1 MNRSA
6 NKHSSDT
13 KMEIIPQ
20 PGFAD
25 EVAIMYSPFKEYIER
40 VSPLMLE
47 HIWHL
52 KGSGKSPVA
61 DELLK
66 SGWICRLITLDKRV
80 LDPDRQNEIPGWPEI
95 REYLVKALDECKEEK
110 EVPGKISRCME
121 VILPILKQ
129 RFENGYRFPERKFH
143 SWWYTIHDDETH
155 LALHLIN
162 AYQPESP
169 FDHLPH
175 FLDRMLKA
183 VKHAVDRHPAIQV
196 VSCGSWLNGLS
207 KFQKL
212 WPESF
217 KKDQRIINQTGGLGP
232 GAWGQYMTI
241 DGGFNEGKAGQLRQT
256 GKHPF
261 ALTEARCLVSEV
273 IPHLQKLIA
282 EKINSEK

>member
-1 MNRSA
+1 
-6 NKHSSDT
+6 
-13 KMEIIPQ
+13 MEIIPQ

-52 KGSGKSPVA
+52 KEPGKSA

-66 SGWICRLITLDKRV
+66 SGWICRLVTLDKRV

-95 REYLVKALDECKEEK
+95 RDYLVKFLEECTEEK
-110 EVPGKISRCME
+110 QVPGMISRCME

-143 SWWYTIHDDETH
+143 SWWYTLHDDETH

-169 FDHLPH
+169 FDHLLH

-183 VKHAVDRHPAIQV
+183 VKHAVDRHPGIQV

-217 KKDQRIINQTGGLGP
+217 KENQRIINQTGGLGP

-241 DGGFNEGKAGQLRQT
+241 DGGFNEGKAGQLRRT

-261 ALTEARCLVSEV
+261 ALTEARSQVSEV
-273 IPHLQKLIA
+273 ILHLQKLIA